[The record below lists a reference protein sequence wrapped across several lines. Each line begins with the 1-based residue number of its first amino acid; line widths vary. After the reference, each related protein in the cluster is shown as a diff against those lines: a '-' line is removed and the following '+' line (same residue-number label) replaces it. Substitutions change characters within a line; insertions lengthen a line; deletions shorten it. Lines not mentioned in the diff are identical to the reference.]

1 MSQKRELE
9 LELERVSE
17 SQTERKCVR
26 EAAKKPDSMS
36 NLSRKAQGSTSE
48 AKSVLESSSPMA
60 AKAPPAGEEPARD
73 ENAPSTSQGRQHH
86 CSHHSSSSRH
96 SQQLRQ
102 AGAASSSS
110 GSSSS
115 NNNDN
120 DASRSH
126 SHSQSQSRSRI
137 GSATPMTQLNG
148 PVMRI
153 KRELNE
159 IMQNPPPNC
168 SAEMYKE
175 DLFHWKA
182 VINGPSGTAYEGGTF
197 KLDIRFPGAYPFRP
211 PQIRFITRI
220 YHCNVDSRGVICLD
234 VLNERWSPVM
244 NIAKVL
250 LSIWVLIGEC
260 NPNDPLVMGIADQYK
275 CNRKEHDKVARYW
288 TKRFAVPKTKSSSKF
303 EQELMQSS
311 TGAQQ
316 PDKSDQLSDQASAQL
331 SDQASAQLLDQVLE
345 PLSLLSMSEQQEEAT
360 ELNQNENQN
369 VSQNQNQSR
378 AQDQQELETTLS
390 SGTGSDAATV
400 NPSRSEL

>member
-1 MSQKRELE
+1 
-9 LELERVSE
+9 
-17 SQTERKCVR
+17 
-26 EAAKKPDSMS
+26 
-36 NLSRKAQGSTSE
+36 
-48 AKSVLESSSPMA
+48 MA
-60 AKAPPAGEEPARD
+60 AKALPAGEEPTRD
-73 ENAPSTSQGRQHH
+73 ENAPSTSQGRQHR
-86 CSHHSSSSRH
+86 CSHHSSSAGSSSSRH
-96 SQQLRQ
+96 SEQLLQ

-110 GSSSS
+110 GSS
-115 NNNDN
+115 NDN
-120 DASRSH
+120 DNYNDNINDASHSRSH
-126 SHSQSQSRSRI
+126 SHSRV

-182 VINGPSGTAYEGGTF
+182 IIMGPSGTAYEGGIF

-288 TKRFAVPKTKSSSKF
+288 TKRFAMPKPKASSKA
-303 EQELMQSS
+303 EQELMQSN
-311 TGAQQ
+311 AQE
-316 PDKSDQLSDQASAQL
+316 PDKSDQVSSQASAQV
-331 SDQASAQLLDQVLE
+331 SDEASAQVSAQALEQVLE
-345 PLSLLSMSEQQEEAT
+345 PLSLQSVPEQHEEAS
-360 ELNQNENQN
+360 ELNQN
-369 VSQNQNQSR
+369 QNQTQTQSQTQNQAQ
-378 AQDQQELETTLS
+378 AQDQQEPETTVS

-400 NPSRSEL
+400 NPNRSEL